1 MILEGSFDVT
11 IKVGVEGGDD
21 GKMGFFGVMVGATD
35 TTGGFGKMRG
45 AIRAENKTLELDVFG
60 YRLRFLKKRLTYS
73 YHLSFHDHK
82 CSSPLLA

>member
-11 IKVGVEGGDD
+11 MKVGVVGGDD

-45 AIRAENKTLELDVFG
+45 AIRAKNKNV
-60 YRLRFLKKRLTYS
+60 YNIS
-73 YHLSFHDHK
+73 YDDF
-82 CSSPLLA
+82 